1 MTAITINF
9 DNIVKL
15 TDEQFYQLCRDNPD
29 VKFERN
35 KWGEIIVMSPT
46 GGETGRC
53 NAKLTTRFVIWNED
67 TQLGEV
73 FDSSTCFK
81 LPIGSDR
88 SPDVSWI
95 KLERWNALTPKQRE
109 KFPPIAPDF
118 VLELMS
124 PSDYLSD
131 TQQKMQEYMEAGIK
145 LGWLIDRKTRRVEIY
160 RQGKEV
166 EILDSPATLSGE
178 DILPGFVLD
187 MEFIWKSVVSS

>member
-9 DNIVKL
+9 DRILKL
-15 TDEQFYQLCRDNPD
+15 TDDQFYQLCRDNPD

-35 KWGEIIVMSPT
+35 QWGKIIVMSPT
-46 GGETGRC
+46 GGETGKC
-53 NAKLTTRFVIWNED
+53 NASMTGDFVIWNR
-67 TQLGEV
+67 QAKLGEV

-81 LPIGSDR
+81 LPNGADR

-131 TQQKMQEYMEAGIK
+131 AQEKMREYMEAGIK

-178 DILPGFVLD
+178 NILPGFILD
-187 MEFIWKSVVSS
+187 MEFIFN